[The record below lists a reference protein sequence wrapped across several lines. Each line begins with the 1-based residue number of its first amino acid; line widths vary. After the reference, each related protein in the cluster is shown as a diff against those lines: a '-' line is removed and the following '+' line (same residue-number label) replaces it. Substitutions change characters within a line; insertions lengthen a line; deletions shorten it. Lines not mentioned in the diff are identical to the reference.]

1 MTRRTNSRIA
11 GFTFLLY
18 IAVGITTLVLSGRAT
33 GGEGTAAKLAS
44 IAQHE
49 IEMRL
54 VVFLSLLT
62 SFCAIVLGVTLW
74 AITREED
81 PDLAMLGLGCR
92 LLEAL
97 PDGIST
103 TLALL
108 WLTTA
113 SGAAALDAGA
123 KTALGAYLLR
133 GGGGTGAIFFAVGST
148 LFAWLLLR
156 GRVVPVALARL
167 GVVASLLLV
176 AVLPLQLAG
185 FAGQIDWFGPVTWL
199 VWLPALVFELWLA
212 VWLILK
218 GAAAPALRPGELA
231 PYRSGGSSRAP
242 R

>member
-49 IEMRL
+49 TEMRL

-74 AITREED
+74 AITREQD
-81 PDLAMLGLGCR
+81 PDLAMLGLTCR
-92 LLEAL
+92 VLEGVPHGL
-97 PDGIST
+97 ST

-108 WLTTA
+108 WLTA
-113 SGAAALDAGA
+113 AGGGAAALDAGA

-176 AVLPLQLAG
+176 AV
-185 FAGQIDWFGPVTWL
+185 
-199 VWLPALVFELWLA
+199 
-212 VWLILK
+212 
-218 GAAAPALRPGELA
+218 
-231 PYRSGGSSRAP
+231 
-242 R
+242 